1 MPRHSISNARCADFE
16 TTTNPLDCRVWSW
29 GSMAVNDY
37 DDYEVGLG
45 VGSYVP
51 YLLSAPNVTFFHN
64 LAFDGLFI
72 IDHILKSGYKWVADK
87 PGKGEFSTVISNMN
101 KFYSITIISK
111 DGVKAELRDSLKK
124 IPLPV
129 RDVPKAFNLESVK
142 GEIDYEAERPIG
154 YLPTEDE
161 WKYLYNDIYIMAQAM
176 RVVLA
181 SGMTKLTIGADSLAE
196 FKSLHGK
203 GFTRTFPTLSKT
215 VDDDIRAAYR
225 GGIAMPAKQWVRK
238 RTGPG
243 IVIDKNSMYPWVM
256 RTKPLPYGRPWW
268 SESEDP
274 DADLYTISI
283 TFTAKLKPGHLPCI
297 QLKRSLQ
304 FNGNEFLESVPEPTT
319 VTITNIDLELW
330 MQQYDITIYS
340 ISGCWNFK
348 ATEGLFNDYID
359 KWMAVKA
366 NSTGGTRTIAKLHL
380 NSLYGKFAKNTD
392 VTGKRPYLDENGT
405 VQLAMCDHEES
416 NPVYTAMGAF
426 ITAYARQDLINSAQV
441 NYDRFLYCDT
451 DSLHL
456 LGSEEPDLYLHP
468 TELGAWKVEHDGQP
482 FDDAVFLRAKQYC
495 ERFGDHDDVHIAGL
509 PAEIAARVRLED
521 MLTPRTWDGKL
532 VPKRVPGG
540 VVLSNTTFALR

>member
-1 MPRHSISNARCADFE
+1 MQRRSISDARCADFE
-16 TTTNPLDCRVWSW
+16 TTTNPLDCRVWLW

-37 DDYEVGLG
+37 ADYQVGIG
-45 VGSYVP
+45 VGSYVA

-64 LAFDGLFI
+64 LAFDGSFI
-72 IDHILKSGYKWVADK
+72 LDHILKDGYKWVPDS

-101 KFYSITIISK
+101 KFYSITIVSK
-111 DGVKAELRDSLKK
+111 KGVKVELRDSLKK

-142 GEIDYEAERPIG
+142 GDIDYEAERPIG
-154 YLPTEDE
+154 YLPSLEE
-161 WKYLYNDIYIMAQAM
+161 WEYLYNDIYIMAQAM
-176 RVVLA
+176 RVILA
-181 SGMTKLTIGADSLAE
+181 SGMTKLTVGADSLAE
-196 FKSLHGK
+196 FKELHGK
-203 GFTRTFPTLSKT
+203 GFTRTFPVLSKT

-256 RTKPLPYGRPWW
+256 RTKPLPFGKPWW
-268 SESEDP
+268 TDTEDSN
-274 DADLYTISI
+274 ADLYTLSI

-297 QLKRSLQ
+297 QLKRSIQ
-304 FNGNEFLESVPEPTT
+304 FNANEFLESVPEPTT
-319 VTITNIDLELW
+319 VTITSVDLELW
-330 MQQYDITIYS
+330 MAQYDLKIYA
-340 ISGCWNFK
+340 ISGYWNFK

-366 NSTGGTRTIAKLHL
+366 NSTGGARTIAKLHL

-392 VTGKRPYLDENGT
+392 VTGKRPYLDEYGT
-405 VQLAMCDHEES
+405 MQLQMCEHEES

-426 ITAYARQDLINSAQV
+426 ITAYARQDLIRSAQA

-456 LGSEEPDLYLHP
+456 RGPEEPDLYLHP

-509 PAEIAARVRLED
+509 PVEIAAQVRLED

-540 VVLSNTTFALR
+540 VVLSNTTFTLK

>member
-1 MPRHSISNARCADFE
+1 MQRRSISDARCADFE

-37 DDYEVGLG
+37 DDYVVGIG
-45 VGSYVP
+45 VGAYVT

-64 LAFDGLFI
+64 LAFDGSFI
-72 IDHILKSGYKWVADK
+72 LDYILKDGYKWVPDR

-101 KFYSITIISK
+101 KFYSITIVSK
-111 DGVKAELRDSLKK
+111 KGVKVELRDSLKK

-142 GEIDYEAERPIG
+142 GDIDYEAERPIG
-154 YLPTEDE
+154 YLPSKEE
-161 WKYLYNDIYIMAQAM
+161 WEYLYNDIYIMAQAM
-176 RVVLA
+176 RVILA
-181 SGMTKLTIGADSLAE
+181 SGMTKLTVGADSLAE
-196 FKSLHGK
+196 FKGLHGK
-203 GFTRTFPTLSKT
+203 GFTRTFPVLSKT

-256 RTKPLPYGRPWW
+256 RTKPLPFGKPWW
-268 SESEDP
+268 TDTEDP
-274 DADLYTISI
+274 NADLYTLSI

-297 QLKRSLQ
+297 QLKRSIQ
-304 FNGNEFLESVPEPTT
+304 FNANEFLESVPEPTT
-319 VTITNIDLELW
+319 VTITSVDLELW
-330 MQQYDITIYS
+330 MEQYDITIYA
-340 ISGCWNFK
+340 ISGYWNFK

-366 NSTGGTRTIAKLHL
+366 NSTGGARTIAKLHL

-392 VTGKRPYLDENGT
+392 VTGKRPYLDEHGT
-405 VQLAMCDHEES
+405 MQLQMCEHEES

-426 ITAYARQDLINSAQV
+426 ITAYARQDLINSAQA

-456 LGSEEPDLYLHP
+456 LGPEEPDLYLHP
-468 TELGAWKVEHDGQP
+468 TELGAWKVEHDGRP

-509 PAEIAARVRLED
+509 PTEIAAKVRLED
-521 MLTPRTWDGKL
+521 LLTPRTWDGKL

-540 VVLSNTTFALR
+540 VVLSNTTFTLR

>member
-1 MPRHSISNARCADFE
+1 MRRRSISDARCADFE

-37 DDYEVGLG
+37 DDYVVGIG
-45 VGSYVP
+45 VGAYVA

-64 LAFDGLFI
+64 LAFDGSFI
-72 IDHILKSGYKWVADK
+72 LDFILKDGYKWVPDR

-101 KFYSITIISK
+101 KFYSITIVSK
-111 DGVKAELRDSLKK
+111 KGVKVELRDSLKK

-142 GEIDYEAERPIG
+142 GDIDYEAERPIG
-154 YLPTEDE
+154 YLPTKEE
-161 WKYLYNDIYIMAQAM
+161 WEYLYNDIYIMAQAM
-176 RVVLA
+176 RVILA
-181 SGMTKLTIGADSLAE
+181 SGMTKLTVGADSLAE
-196 FKSLHGK
+196 FKGLHGK
-203 GFTRTFPTLSKT
+203 GFTRTFPVLSKT

-225 GGIAMPAKQWVRK
+225 GGIAMPAKRWVRK

-256 RTKPLPYGRPWW
+256 RTKPLPFGKPWW
-268 SESEDP
+268 TETEDP
-274 DADLYTISI
+274 TADLYTLSI
-283 TFTAKLKPGHLPCI
+283 TFTARLKPGHLPCI
-297 QLKRSLQ
+297 QLKRSIQ
-304 FNGNEFLESVPEPTT
+304 FNANEFLESIPEPTT
-319 VTITNIDLELW
+319 VTITSVDLELW
-330 MQQYDITIYS
+330 MEQYDLQIYA
-340 ISGCWNFK
+340 ISGYWNFK

-366 NSTGGTRTIAKLHL
+366 NSTGGARTIAKLHL

-392 VTGKRPYLDENGT
+392 VTGKRPYLDEHGT
-405 VQLAMCDHEES
+405 MQLQMCEHEES

-426 ITAYARQDLINSAQV
+426 ITAYARQDLIRSAQA

-456 LGSEEPDLYLHP
+456 RGPEEPDLYLHP
-468 TELGAWKVEHDGQP
+468 TELGAWKVEHDGRP

-509 PAEIAARVRLED
+509 PNEIAAKVRLED

-532 VPKRVPGG
+532 VPMRVPGG
-540 VVLSNTTFALR
+540 VVLSNTTFTLR